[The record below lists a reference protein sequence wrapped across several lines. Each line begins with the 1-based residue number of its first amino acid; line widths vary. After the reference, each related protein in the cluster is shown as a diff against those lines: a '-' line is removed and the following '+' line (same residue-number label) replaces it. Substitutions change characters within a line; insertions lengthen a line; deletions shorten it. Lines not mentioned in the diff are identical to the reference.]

1 MGKMNKRYKYEDYEV
16 IWKHSKASGN
26 DLLLLLSLVK
36 YRQPAGMY
44 ATKETIA
51 GLMPCNAD
59 TVDRCLKRLKDLR
72 ELTWDKGS
80 DMSRRA
86 NRYYILLPG
95 LDLDANNTPAISPR
109 NTPLNSPRNSQE
121 IPPVSQGEYPRNITP
136 LNIKETEMKVKPEIN
151 VFDASK
157 FGKLHLRSCDVS
169 ALPPLLVFE
178 LLQAFASSYECS
190 SAYTEKVRLERWWAY
205 LDKAASQSE
214 GKN

>member
-1 MGKMNKRYKYEDYEV
+1 MNKRFKYEDYEV
-16 IWKHSKASGN
+16 IWKHSQASGN
-26 DLLLLLSLVK
+26 DLLLLLALVK

-51 GLMPCNAD
+51 NLMRCNAD
-59 TVDRCLKRLKDLR
+59 TVDRCLKRLKELR

-80 DMSRRA
+80 DKSRRA

-95 LDLDANNTPAISPR
+95 LDLDANNTPLISPR
-109 NTPLNSPRNSQE
+109 NSPRNSQK
-121 IPPVSQGEYPRNITP
+121 IPPQFQGEYPRNITP

-157 FGKLHLRSCDVS
+157 FSVLHLRSCDVS
-169 ALPPLLVFE
+169 ALPPLQVFE

-190 SAYTEKVRLERWWAY
+190 SAYTEKVRLDRWWAY
-205 LDKAASQSE
+205 LNKAASQSE
-214 GKN
+214 GKM